1 MAIPSWLQSPQQ
13 ETIIKAL
20 KAKMEEILH
29 DKKFNDTIANLAFR
43 WMDEKE
49 YEDFK
54 DYEKVMK
61 EKVETFGVKF
71 IKGSKRPFG
80 FVVEFKEVAYQ
91 FYFTMKACGYKP
103 LPIKK

>member
-1 MAIPSWLQSPQQ
+1 MAIPSWLNSPQK

-20 KAKMEEILH
+20 KAKMEEVLH
-29 DKKFNDTIANLAFR
+29 NKEFFDYMGYLACR
-43 WMDEKE
+43 WMDEGK

-54 DYEKVMK
+54 DYETEMK
-61 EKVETFGVKF
+61 KKVESFGVKF
-71 IKGSKRPFG
+71 VKGSKRPFG